1 MAFCFLFL
9 SPVYIFVFIL
19 VFSLGNTV
27 LHILILQPHKTIAC
41 QAIDLIMAR
50 DAELDQSVSLDMVPN
65 YRGLTPFKL
74 AAKEGNI
81 VVSEAWGEGSQV
93 HTG

>member
-1 MAFCFLFL
+1 M
-9 SPVYIFVFIL
+9 
-19 VFSLGNTV
+19 
-27 LHILILQPHKTIAC
+27 IAC

-50 DAELDQSVSLDMVPN
+50 DAELDQSLPLDMVPN

-81 VVSEAWGEGSQV
+81 VVSGPREGSQGESLIWKV
-93 HTG
+93 EQIISLILASLLRLPLSLSGLSAPG

>member
-1 MAFCFLFL
+1 M
-9 SPVYIFVFIL
+9 
-19 VFSLGNTV
+19 
-27 LHILILQPHKTIAC
+27 LHILVLQPNKTIAC

-81 VVSEAWGEGSQV
+81 VVSERVKTQHKKAEQIISLILCSLP
-93 HTG
+93 